1 MLVAKESGEGGS
13 YLPAS
18 TTEGY
23 GDTEGYTN
31 RRWEPELN
39 ISHKFSVRSRD
50 SLPQNRG
57 GAYQRMS
64 NIYGQNLRKS
74 GHLHF
79 DAEVKR
85 TFHCNFCK
93 FTSSR
98 ISSVNRHMKF
108 TALKS
113 PTCVTCAWRLSVQ
126 SPSFGIMS
134 TPIQVNSW
142 GGHFPCRMRV
152 ETCVRRQIHLF
163 LN

>member
-79 DAEVKR
+79 DKAPGILWY
-85 TFHCNFCK
+85 T
-93 FTSSR
+93 
-98 ISSVNRHMKF
+98 
-108 TALKS
+108 LK
-113 PTCVTCAWRLSVQ
+113 
-126 SPSFGIMS
+126 
-134 TPIQVNSW
+134 
-142 GGHFPCRMRV
+142 V
-152 ETCVRRQIHLF
+152 EILWTIAKGTYL
-163 LN
+163 